1 MNTLGDR
8 IKQLRKDSKLTQKEL
23 GDKLN
28 VGKSTIS
35 QYENNINTPDID
47 TLKKISKIFD
57 VPVDYLLGNTN
68 IKNISMNSIFSGVG
82 GLTSLIDVLKLN
94 SASFP
99 SENEKEAGTIMLS
112 IINTLIDTGALTEDN
127 FNEDT
132 LNIIKSALN
141 MYIKSRKRS
150 TDK

>member
-82 GLTSLIDVLKLN
+82 GLTSLIDVLQLN

>member
-1 MNTLGDR
+1 MNTMNTLGDR
-8 IKQLRKDSKLTQKEL
+8 IKQLLKDSKLTQKEL

-82 GLTSLIDVLKLN
+82 GLTSLIDVLQLN

-141 MYIKSRKRS
+141 
-150 TDK
+150 